1 MENTKIGS
9 ISAIF
14 LIISIMINQICLSF
28 PKNILSNTGSASLLN
43 IVYISILSVILVLLV
58 CNLFKRFPGQ
68 DILDISNF
76 LFGKYFKFLV
86 GLSFLIYLLITGG
99 YVLRHFCEGIK
110 IIYFLKT
117 QIYYILALFIIAV
130 IMVCKFGDKAII
142 RSNIFILPVIL
153 LSILF
158 IFMANI
164 KIFVPQRMLPILGY
178 GFHKTF
184 IGGLQNLYVLGS
196 FSFLYF
202 LPSYLKDV
210 KQLKKV
216 SVISIIISCSYLA
229 MCGLTL
235 LLMFPYTLSNEVIL
249 PLYLASRY
257 IEFGTFFQRVDVIF
271 LLVWIWTMVVYL
283 CILIMITIKITQ
295 KITIIKNRNIIIYTF
310 GFIILIVSLIPQN
323 LAQINFFE
331 NTIYK
336 NIILYFVLT
345 ICIGILILA
354 NIKYVLQRKKRK
366 NKEGILL

>member
-1 MENTKIGS
+1 
-9 ISAIF
+9 
-14 LIISIMINQICLSF
+14 
-28 PKNILSNTGSASLLN
+28 
-43 IVYISILSVILVLLV
+43 
-58 CNLFKRFPGQ
+58 
-68 DILDISNF
+68 
-76 LFGKYFKFLV
+76 
-86 GLSFLIYLLITGG
+86 
-99 YVLRHFCEGIK
+99 
-110 IIYFLKT
+110 
-117 QIYYILALFIIAV
+117 
-130 IMVCKFGDKAII
+130 
-142 RSNIFILPVIL
+142 
-153 LSILF
+153 
-158 IFMANI
+158 MANI

-229 MCGLTL
+229 MCALTL

-271 LLVWIWTMVVYL
+271 LLVWIWTMVMYL